1 MNDVENDNRRVLN
14 HTGASFQKR
23 IGSIESGIAILT
35 ILGMSFI
42 HVFIAHEI
50 GFVPAQTD
58 RGNRLILPRKQVNLS
73 LLNQALAH
81 FNSLQSI
88 LLSASRPQS
97 SYSAS
102 SSSTISSA
110 MSTSS
115 FSSTTST
122 NTTSFDPTK
131 PIIFQSM
138 TLPGVTT
145 KQEQQLEELQ
155 KLRESMETV
164 TPERCIQIFQV
175 VPGINPRNFGEMVYE
190 RMTMYSDKEFHP
202 SNPSNPSNPSSMT
215 STSSEIMDL
224 EDESADMAIIR
235 EIAARKQKQSE
246 ENRQFRTK
254 AKRELETLEKQR
266 AFKRTTIRVYLPDR
280 TVIQAYFAPRETIGD
295 VMDVVRSAFA
305 PQYRSL
311 PFYLFNAPPKEVLTP
326 STQLRAI
333 RMVPVA
339 MVYLGWENEGPI
351 VPFPAYAMNEYLSD
365 APIADQTDRGA
376 LYAERE
382 EEEEKEREKE
392 RKKKK
397 KMAAFLSAMR
407 L

>member
-1 MNDVENDNRRVLN
+1 
-14 HTGASFQKR
+14 
-23 IGSIESGIAILT
+23 
-35 ILGMSFI
+35 
-42 HVFIAHEI
+42 
-50 GFVPAQTD
+50 
-58 RGNRLILPRKQVNLS
+58 
-73 LLNQALAH
+73 
-81 FNSLQSI
+81 
-88 LLSASRPQS
+88 
-97 SYSAS
+97 
-102 SSSTISSA
+102 
-110 MSTSS
+110 
-115 FSSTTST
+115 
-122 NTTSFDPTK
+122 
-131 PIIFQSM
+131 M

-164 TPERCIQIFQV
+164 IPERCIQIFQV
-175 VPGINPRNFGEMVYE
+175 VPGINPRNFGELVYE
-190 RMTMYSDKEFHP
+190 RMTMNSDKEFTQSKSSKSSDS
-202 SNPSNPSNPSSMT
+202 SNSSTLPLPPT
-215 STSSEIMDL
+215 STATPPTMMMDL
-224 EDESADMAIIR
+224 EDESTDMAIVR

-254 AKRELETLEKQR
+254 AKRELEALEKQR
-266 AFKRTTIRVYLPDR
+266 TFKRTTIRVYLPDR

-295 VMDVVRSAFA
+295 VMEVVRSALA
-305 PQYRSL
+305 PQCRSL

-339 MVYLGWENEGPI
+339 MVYLGWEKEGPMD
-351 VPFPAYAMNEYLSD
+351 PFPAYVMKEYLSN

-392 RKKKK
+392 KKKKK